1 MSDTSPNLSMPYIL
15 PSQAQKHVT
24 HNEALRILDT
34 LAQLSVLAADLSV
47 PPDSPAE
54 GDRYIIADGASGAWA
69 GHEGAVASFFG
80 AEWIFHE
87 AAPGWLA
94 HDRAAG
100 QILHFDGSGW
110 LPLPGPRVLENLERA
125 GVNAAADDT
134 TRFSVRSEASLFSH
148 EGAGHQVKINKA
160 GEADTASLL
169 FQNDFEGRAELGLA
183 GQDDFSIK
191 VSPDGSNWTTAISVE
206 PARGIARM
214 PCLQSGIVEIANDSV
229 TAITPPGSCGFLFVT
244 IVDSVYS
251 QAPHSGIFVYDIG
264 LTPMLQS
271 LALAPSMANLGTTTL
286 TGTTGTSGRSSLAV
300 GAGEIRIEN
309 RFGSFRKYSYTFI
322 GSD

>member
-1 MSDTSPNLSMPYIL
+1 MSNMSPNLSLPYIL

-34 LAQLSVLAADLSV
+34 LAQLSVLAADLIA
-47 PPDSPAE
+47 PPASPAQ
-54 GDRYIIADGASGAWA
+54 GDRYIVASGASGDWA
-69 GHEGAVASFFG
+69 GQDGAVASFFG
-80 AEWIFHE
+80 GGWIFHE

-100 QILHFDGSGW
+100 RILHFDGTGW
-110 LPLPGPRVLENLERA
+110 LPLPGPQVLENIERA
-125 GVNAAADDT
+125 GVNATADGI

-148 EGAGHQVKINKA
+148 EGAGHQLKINKA

-169 FQNDFEGRAELGLA
+169 FQTDFEGRAELGLA

-191 VSPDGSNWTTAISVE
+191 VSPDGSGWTTAMSVE
-206 PARGIARM
+206 PARGICRM
-214 PCLQSGIVEIANDSV
+214 PCLQSGIIEIANDNV
-229 TAITPPGSCGFLFVT
+229 GTITPPGAGGFLFLT

-251 QAPHSGIFVYDIG
+251 QAPHSGIFVYDTG
-264 LTPMLQS
+264 LTPLLQS
-271 LALAPSMANLGTTTL
+271 MTLASSMTNLGATIL
-286 TGTTGTSGRSSLAV
+286 TGTSGTSGRSSVAV
-300 GAGEIRIEN
+300 GPGVIMIEN
-309 RFGSFRKYSYTFI
+309 RFGSQRQYSYTFI